1 MWTLVGSMSVAIV
14 GLCAGGGVPAPGAG
28 PGPRFRF
35 DEFALAQ
42 ALPVNVARVLVTA
55 APDETSARALPDA
68 ERAIAAMTR
77 EVVQEGA
84 TPAALA
90 VTPARDKIVEIC
102 ARQAVDA
109 VARVQILTVRDREVV
124 EMRIWDREGGLLA
137 VLVGQPPPPPPDPVV
152 AARALAA
159 RQETPAEDPARLR
172 LRLEDERPSGLRRAV
187 TITGG
192 VLTVTG
198 LVLTTAQ
205 VVGAAFSA
213 PFKIASDVGCA
224 LTGDSGG
231 LDSPSR
237 SNCGSRDDGLSPVP
251 MMLTVLG
258 GGMWL
263 GGAYMRF

>member
-14 GLCAGGGVPAPGAG
+14 GLCTGGGVPAPGAS
-28 PGPRFRF
+28 PGTRFRF
-35 DEFALAQ
+35 DEIALAQ
-42 ALPVNVARVLVTA
+42 ALPVNVARVLITA

-68 ERAIAAMTR
+68 ELAIAAMTR
-77 EVVQEGA
+77 EVVQDSA

-90 VTPARDKIVEIC
+90 VTPARDRIVEIC

-137 VLVGQPPPPPPDPVV
+137 VLVGQPPPPLDPVV
-152 AARALAA
+152 AARVVIA

-224 LTGDSGG
+224 VTADSGG

-237 SNCGSRDDGLSPVP
+237 SHCGSRDDGLSPVP
-251 MMLTVLG
+251 ALLTVLG
-258 GGMWL
+258 GGMWI